1 MDNPQRFQKSSD
13 VAAYF
18 GLTPRQFQSGET
30 NFMGGISR
38 RGDPATRRVL
48 VIAATVLLSGSQ
60 EWNSLKAWGVRLAKR
75 IGFSKARIAVA
86 RKLAMIMHKIWLNND
101 RFRPKTL
108 SPQERVKLKQELIV
122 VASKSGRV
130 ASAPV

>member
-1 MDNPQRFQKSSD
+1 
-13 VAAYF
+13 
-18 GLTPRQFQSGET
+18 
-30 NFMGGISR
+30 MGAISR

-48 VIAATVLLSGSQ
+48 VIAATFLLSGTL

-86 RKLAMIMHKIWLNND
+86 RKLAMIMHKIWVNND
-101 RFRPKTL
+101 RFRPKNL
-108 SPQERVKLKQELIV
+108 SAQERIKLKQELIV